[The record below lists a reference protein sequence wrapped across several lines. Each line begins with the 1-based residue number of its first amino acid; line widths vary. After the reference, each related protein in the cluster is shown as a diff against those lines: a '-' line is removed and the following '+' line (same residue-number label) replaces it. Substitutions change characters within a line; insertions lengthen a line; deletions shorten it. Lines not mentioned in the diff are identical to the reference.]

1 MAASLQPQTVPL
13 HKLLSTCIDAAGR
26 GCARI
31 RSVQESGATGATLKI
46 EGDAK
51 SALTAADL
59 AAQAAVV
66 GALSKAWP
74 GLTIVGEE
82 DEAALD
88 EDHELATPLDDS
100 LLDWECTTSVDLAK
114 ARVFVDPL
122 DGTREFVEGRLDAV
136 QCLVGVAVGDQPVCG
151 AVGLPFPADGGP
163 PRVIYATARGSV
175 GPSDAPR
182 AQKRAA
188 DALLVIAGDGSDA
201 AQAAAVEAFPGADFA
216 VRGAAGN
223 KLKSV
228 AEGEADIAILHRKT
242 SAWDTCAPSAAV
254 LAAGGRVTDYFG
266 APLSYTGP
274 VGNTLGVVA
283 SSARASKA
291 HDAACA
297 TLRRDASAL
306 AILERYG
313 VRGPSHA
320 ADIARDLSG
329 APLAVDAVAE
339 AAGVAATSYHAPEAE
354 AFRGALSAGCRL
366 RIADASVFL
375 KRVKMRELPAAVKK
389 ATAQPQKLRRDVAS
403 FRVEAAFLSSDAAQ
417 GLGAIGVQVPTVLSA
432 TVDTPTDDP
441 LDAASLLFLR
451 DFSPDDGYRQS
462 NLLAGDDL
470 RATLK
475 ALARF
480 HAHFSEAAR
489 RPRPEEKWRCGGHW
503 QPGYQNAEQFESG
516 VEDAWPRLL
525 DNFRSVLEA
534 SPATRD
540 LGLEALGGRVQAAA
554 VVAGREAHPFSAE
567 DVSADVEEWRTL
579 IHGDLKAANV
589 LVKGDDVALLDF
601 QYVGDGLAATDL
613 AHFLTA
619 SVAGSELLKDGTLR
633 DGDLVDLYL
642 AEFATALGRAV
653 DGDAFRRQ
661 FEVAVVDKARFVL
674 SYLWPRIDASPA
686 ELERGANI
694 WNRNSYNKDV
704 KAATWLVAR
713 TAAAL
718 DKI

>member
-1 MAASLQPQTVPL
+1 MRLAAALCCVAMAASLQPQTVPL

-46 EGDAK
+46 AGDAK

-88 EDHELATPLDDS
+88 EDHELDKPLDDS

-136 QCLVGVAVGDQPVCG
+136 QCLVGVAVGDAPVCG

-163 PRVIYATARGSV
+163 PRVIYATSRGSV

-182 AQKRAA
+182 ALKR
-188 DALLVIAGDGSDA
+188 DSETLLVIAGDGSDA

-228 AEGEADIAILHRKT
+228 AEGEADIAVLHRKT
-242 SAWDTCAPSAAV
+242 SAWDTCAPSAAI

-274 VGNTLGVVA
+274 VGNTLGVIA
-283 SSARASKA
+283 SSKRAAKA

-297 TLRRDASAL
+297 TLRRDARAL
-306 AILERYG
+306 AVLESYG
-313 VRGPSHA
+313 VRGDSHA

-366 RIADASVFL
+366 RIAA
-375 KRVKMRELPAAVKK
+375 
-389 ATAQPQKLRRDVAS
+389 
-403 FRVEAAFLSSDAAQ
+403 
-417 GLGAIGVQVPTVLSA
+417 
-432 TVDTPTDDP
+432 
-441 LDAASLLFLR
+441 
-451 DFSPDDGYRQS
+451 
-462 NLLAGDDL
+462 
-470 RATLK
+470 
-475 ALARF
+475 
-480 HAHFSEAAR
+480 
-489 RPRPEEKWRCGGHW
+489 
-503 QPGYQNAEQFESG
+503 
-516 VEDAWPRLL
+516 
-525 DNFRSVLEA
+525 
-534 SPATRD
+534 
-540 LGLEALGGRVQAAA
+540 
-554 VVAGREAHPFSAE
+554 
-567 DVSADVEEWRTL
+567 
-579 IHGDLKAANV
+579 
-589 LVKGDDVALLDF
+589 ALL
-601 QYVGDGLAATDL
+601 
-613 AHFLTA
+613 
-619 SVAGSELLKDGTLR
+619 E
-633 DGDLVDLYL
+633 
-642 AEFATALGRAV
+642 
-653 DGDAFRRQ
+653 
-661 FEVAVVDKARFVL
+661 
-674 SYLWPRIDASPA
+674 
-686 ELERGANI
+686 
-694 WNRNSYNKDV
+694 
-704 KAATWLVAR
+704 
-713 TAAAL
+713 
-718 DKI
+718 